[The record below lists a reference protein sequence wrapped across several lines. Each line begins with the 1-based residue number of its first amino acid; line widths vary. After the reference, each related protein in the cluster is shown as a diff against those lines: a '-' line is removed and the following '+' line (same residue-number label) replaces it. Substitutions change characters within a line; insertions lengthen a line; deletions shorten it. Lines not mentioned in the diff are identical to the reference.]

1 MSDIMP
7 DGWQPLT
14 FGRPGG
20 MAVRKIVHID
30 EDLCDG
36 CGDCVPSCAEGAIQI
51 IGGKARLLADNLC
64 DGLGACLGE
73 CPQGAIT
80 IEERDADEFDEEA
93 VHDHLAHM
101 PPPGPVDFASL
112 MGGGSHGHLPT
123 PMPAPAS
130 TPAAPRP
137 AHGGGGGCPG
147 SRMMHF
153 PMAGTAAPASG
164 PAGPAP
170 GATPA
175 AQPALTS
182 ELRQW
187 PIQLHLVNPAAPYFQ
202 GANLLLAADCCAFA
216 SAEFH
221 QRFLRGK
228 ALAMACPKLDHGMD
242 VYRQKLTA
250 MIDQAGIDTITVLI
264 MEVPCCGG
272 LLTLAQQAVAAAS
285 RKVPLKLAV
294 IGVQGQVVREQ
305 WV

>member
-1 MSDIMP
+1 
-7 DGWQPLT
+7 
-14 FGRPGG
+14 

-73 CPQGAIT
+73 CPQGAIR
-80 IEERDADEFDEEA
+80 IEERDADEFDEAA

-101 PPPGPVDFASL
+101 PDPGPVDFASL
-112 MGGGSHGHLPT
+112 MGRR
-123 PMPAPAS
+123 PADPIPVAK
-130 TPAAPRP
+130 PAAPRP
-137 AHGGGGGCPG
+137 ALGGGGGGCPG
-147 SRMMHF
+147 SRTMHF
-153 PMAGTAAPASG
+153 PVAGAAVPDAAPA
-164 PAGPAP
+164 
-170 GATPA
+170 PA
-175 AQPALTS
+175 AGSAPAAS

-187 PIQLHLVNPAAPYFQ
+187 PIQLHLVNPTAPYFQ

-221 QRFLRGK
+221 PRFLRGK
-228 ALAMACPKLDHGMD
+228 ALAMACPKLDHNQD
-242 VYRQKLTA
+242 TYRQKLTA

-285 RKVPLKLAV
+285 RKVPVKLAV

>member
-1 MSDIMP
+1 MSDIWWSTQETP
-7 DGWQPLT
+7 AGEAS
-14 FGRPGG
+14 G

-73 CPQGAIT
+73 CPQGAIR
-80 IEERDADEFDEEA
+80 IEERDADEFDEVA
-93 VHDHLAHM
+93 VHEHLAHM
-101 PPPGPVDFASL
+101 PDTGPVDFAAL
-112 MGGGSHGHLPT
+112 LGGRPHGPV
-123 PMPAPAS
+123 PAA
-130 TPAAPRP
+130 PAAPRP
-137 AHGGGGGCPG
+137 APGNGGCPG
-147 SRMMHF
+147 SRTMHF
-153 PMAGTAAPASG
+153 PVAGAAAPA
-164 PAGPAP
+164 PAP
-170 GATPA
+170 GPGSTPA
-175 AQPALTS
+175 PAAS

-216 SAEFH
+216 TAEFH

-228 ALAMACPKLDHGMD
+228 ALAMACPKLDQGMD
-242 VYRQKLTA
+242 ACRQKLTA